1 MRCRELGAA
10 MRRRKFIALIG
21 GISAAWP
28 LAARAQQ
35 PTMPRICVL
44 SGLPESD
51 PEAQKMTHA
60 LVEGLS
66 QLGWKRD
73 ENVHIDI
80 RWGNDPARLQQLAKE
95 LVELR
100 DRNVVRFP
108 QDGRCGWRCSVCC
121 RPGWVFSRAD
131 RARWCT

>member
-100 DRNVVRFP
+100 PDVIQVTTTPATAAVLRDTVARA
-108 QDGRCGWRCSVCC
+108 QTEGRAGQQR
-121 RPGWVFSRAD
+121 R
-131 RARWCT
+131 